1 VIDYADIMALPPGK
15 EMRHRLDALWMG
27 LKGISNE
34 RNILIVTASQTTG
47 RDVISGR
54 RDADEGNIAEAA
66 SKLNHVNRMITIN
79 RNNHDKRMGIYR
91 MSCQTIR
98 DGKECF
104 DTLVV
109 CSCLE
114 IGRPWMDD
122 RFMSVVNFP
131 NNDPESEAA

>member
-1 VIDYADIMALPPGK
+1 
-15 EMRHRLDALWMG
+15 MG

-34 RNILIVTASQTTG
+34 RNILVVTASQTTG
-47 RDVISGR
+47 RDVIAGR

-98 DGKECF
+98 EGKECF

-131 NNDPESEAA
+131 NNDPESDAA